1 MAERI
6 CGNSLVTRNR
16 KLIKKSKIKNQKRT
30 ILGLQISSSSVC
42 DVATSSL
49 SHDVAL
55 SSCGD
60 MDGGEMWVGGE

>member
-16 KLIKKSKIKNQKRT
+16 KLIKKSKIKNGPFWDYRYRRRA
-30 ILGLQISSSSVC
+30 C

-60 MDGGEMWVGGE
+60 MDGGEM